1 MYNFKKQ
8 VAFHF
13 VLICLL
19 MSLCADCN
27 KALIGIPCSDA
38 ESITASKY
46 HHLLYARYVYDA
58 AHQSHQSGQPVMQSL
73 TTLGMH
79 FAMQ

>member
-8 VAFHF
+8 VAFNF

-27 KALIGIPCSDA
+27 KALLGIPYSDA

-46 HHLLYARYVYDA
+46 HHLLYARYV
-58 AHQSHQSGQPVMQSL
+58 
-73 TTLGMH
+73 
-79 FAMQ
+79 